1 MRFFILALISFQIAQ
16 AKNCLLT
23 PDTTK
28 TKLTWTAYKTPE
40 KVGVDG
46 SFDSISYKFSNKAN
60 SIEKLIEQTT
70 FTIATETTN
79 SGNPARDKK
88 LVDFFFNEL
97 VSDKL
102 IKGKFKSINKKKKTV
117 LAQTTF
123 NGKTKNILL
132 SYQFENNILLLK
144 GKMDVLDFALN
155 KQLEAINKA
164 CFDLHKGKTWSE
176 VALSIEVPVN
186 SACQ

>member
-1 MRFFILALISFQIAQ
+1 M
-16 AKNCLLT
+16 AK
-23 PDTTK
+23 P
-28 TKLTWTAYKTPE
+28 
-40 KVGVDG
+40 
-46 SFDSISYKFSNKAN
+46 
-60 SIEKLIEQTT
+60 
-70 FTIATETTN
+70 
-79 SGNPARDKK
+79 
-88 LVDFFFNEL
+88 
-97 VSDKL
+97 
-102 IKGKFKSINKKKKTV
+102 
-117 LAQTTF
+117 
-123 NGKTKNILL
+123 KNILL